1 MKYLLCGD
9 NYKRVFIEDD
19 TNHNSFFYD
28 MKEEKWVHGGSWL
41 HDNRIGFDPSEPPD
55 SMYRYG
61 NPDCMEDIKEIS
73 KEEAEKFIGKTLDE
87 EELMSL
93 LKQ

>member
-1 MKYLLCGD
+1 
-9 NYKRVFIEDD
+9 
-19 TNHNSFFYD
+19 
-28 MKEEKWVHGGSWL
+28 
-41 HDNRIGFDPSEPPD
+41 
-55 SMYRYG
+55 MYRYG

-93 LKQ
+93 LK